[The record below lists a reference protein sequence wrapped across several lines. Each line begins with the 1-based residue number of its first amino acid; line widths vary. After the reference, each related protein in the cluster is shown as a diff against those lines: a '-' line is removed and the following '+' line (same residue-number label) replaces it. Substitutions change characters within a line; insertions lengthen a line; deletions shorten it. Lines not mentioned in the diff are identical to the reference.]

1 MKFSI
6 IVPSFNQEL
15 FIADTLKNLVEIKQ
29 KAIEKGIGFEIL
41 IFGCKKCF
49 SIDVLFIRYISL
61 LFFISSVMNLFLQS
75 ISVDSVVSMSYSLK

>member
-1 MKFSI
+1 MKLSI

-41 IFGCKKCF
+41 IFDSESNKKVQDIITEF
-49 SIDVLFIRYISL
+49 KGFIDFIEIKKVL
-61 LFFISSVMNLFLQS
+61 Q
-75 ISVDSVVSMSYSLK
+75 